1 MASCGGVR
9 IVCMKL
15 REVLQALELMQGKS
29 QHLTFC
35 IDKTKGTWEVKN
47 VE

>member
-1 MASCGGVR
+1 MVSCGGVR

-15 REVLQALELMQGKS
+15 REVLKALEPIQGKS
-29 QHLTFC
+29 QHLSYC